1 MVQPSFPP
9 YTRSHWW
16 TDWFHKSDFNAL
28 DFQASQWGN
37 VGDKLWRGH
46 NEAISEVDWIQST
59 RFLGNGMERISSECL
74 VLALSKEIESLSSYQ
89 RIAIERTMKSIT
101 PTLKQRLRDDLES
114 IHTRLVEIYET
125 FDLLNLE
132 QLTLGARLLYEQSKR
147 ATLRSSSLR
156 LTSS

>member
-1 MVQPSFPP
+1 
-9 YTRSHWW
+9 
-16 TDWFHKSDFNAL
+16 
-28 DFQASQWGN
+28 
-37 VGDKLWRGH
+37 
-46 NEAISEVDWIQST
+46 
-59 RFLGNGMERISSECL
+59 MERISSECL

-156 LTSS
+156 LTCS